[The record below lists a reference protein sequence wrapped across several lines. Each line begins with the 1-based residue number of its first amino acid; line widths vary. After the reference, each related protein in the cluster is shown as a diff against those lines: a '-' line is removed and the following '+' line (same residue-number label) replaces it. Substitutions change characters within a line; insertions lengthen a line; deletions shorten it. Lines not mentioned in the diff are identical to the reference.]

1 MALSL
6 FRFPTLTA
14 VGLCAVLLCSS
25 GVTRAQVQLPGTGPS
40 SEAEI
45 VTAAR
50 AAMAAGEWNTAW
62 AQLDKAPSTDPVLRL
77 RVEVALK
84 QDRPAAA
91 LSAWKLLW
99 ERGTGAEALA
109 QIATHS
115 ARQLVK
121 ATDPLVRIESE
132 RLLATAGEKEA
143 VARLRRQAEDPAASP
158 LERAAAAAALS
169 ASGDAGAAAQF
180 ASIAANVPER
190 DRFNLIRLVPS
201 LPDAAALK
209 LLAPMLKSTRSDVRY
224 GAVLAIS
231 DRRGPEVLKVLR
243 GFLASAPEGAAK
255 LAAMLALAN
264 QGDRQMLAEVGKIA
278 EYFGDRER
286 LEYARALLAAGDP
299 QGNRHLGVVQNS
311 DDEMLRLE
319 AAALVAKAAPGTGR
333 DLLVG
338 ALGHSNVWVRLRAL
352 ELLRLAPPQPNAF
365 AHLLVANEEWIRLR
379 SAELVLSSPKPSA
392 PRAARP

>member
-1 MALSL
+1 
-6 FRFPTLTA
+6 
-14 VGLCAVLLCSS
+14 
-25 GVTRAQVQLPGTGPS
+25 
-40 SEAEI
+40 
-45 VTAAR
+45 
-50 AAMAAGEWNTAW
+50 MAAGEWSTAW
-62 AQLDKAPSTDPVLRL
+62 AQLDKAPSTDAILQL

-84 QDRPAAA
+84 LDRPSAA

-109 QIATHS
+109 QIATYS
-115 ARQLVK
+115 ARHLLSS
-121 ATDPLVRIESE
+121 TDPLVRSESE
-132 RLLATAGEKEA
+132 RLLATAGEKGA
-143 VARLRRQAEDPAASP
+143 LARLKRQMDDTAASP
-158 LERAAAAAALS
+158 LERAGAAAALS
-169 ASGDAGAAAQF
+169 AAGDAAAAARF
-180 ASIAANVPER
+180 GTIAASVPER

-201 LPDAAALK
+201 LPDAEALK

-264 QGDRQMLAEVGKIA
+264 GGDRQMLAEVGKIA
-278 EYFGDRER
+278 EHFGDRER

-319 AAALVAKAAPGTGR
+319 AAALVAKTAPGTGR

-338 ALGHSNVWVRLRAL
+338 ALGHSNLWVRLRAL
-352 ELLRLAPPQPNAF
+352 ELLRVVPPQPNAF
-365 AHLLVANEEWIRLR
+365 AHLLIANEEWIRLR
-379 SAELVLSSPKPSA
+379 SAELVLTSPKPST